1 MWQKRQKKTLFTLAT
16 TGWAPEICDL
26 TFPLL
31 KQYARKIDA
40 EFFVIT
46 ERKFPE
52 WPIQYEKFQIY
63 QLAQDMQNDWNFYI
77 DADALVHP
85 ETPDMTQL
93 IPRDTVAHC
102 GCDMAAIRW
111 KYDRFFQR
119 DGRHIG
125 SCNWCALASDLCIEL
140 WKPIDDL
147 TPQQC
152 AENILPTVDE
162 ALSTVKTSWNLIDDY
177 AIGRNIAKYG
187 LKFLPFVEIF
197 KRTGL
202 ENSFFFWHQY
212 TVPTEQKINGW
223 DSIDF
228 QGNKVHNSGMKEIL
242 QQWRLV

>member
-1 MWQKRQKKTLFTLAT
+1 
-16 TGWAPEICDL
+16 
-26 TFPLL
+26 
-31 KQYARKIDA
+31 
-40 EFFVIT
+40 
-46 ERKFPE
+46 
-52 WPIQYEKFQIY
+52 
-63 QLAQDMQNDWNFYI
+63 MQNDWNFYI

-162 ALSTVKTSWNLIDDY
+162 VLSTVKTSWNLIDDY